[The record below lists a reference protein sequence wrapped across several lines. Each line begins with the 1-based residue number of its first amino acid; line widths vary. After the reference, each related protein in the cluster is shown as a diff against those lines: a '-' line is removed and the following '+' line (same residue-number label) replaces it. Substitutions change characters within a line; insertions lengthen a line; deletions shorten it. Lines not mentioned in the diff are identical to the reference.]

1 MHQAPGEPVRD
12 PEPGTGTGTDTGSD
26 TGGESDAGRLHRAVR
41 ALTGEIAALQAAR
54 ADHRLR
60 DLATGV
66 LVAELGVSPAE
77 AAEHLGRL
85 AADTR
90 VSVFDVAADIVNASA
105 GAPADPAAR
114 PSPPSAAARRLR
126 RTDTAVGAAE
136 AVGQAAAALLEGGL
150 APLGVR
156 EVWLWRRT
164 ATDCL
169 QLAAQTGGSAFQ
181 AVYWQWLP
189 AHLPGALRTA
199 CEEGEP
205 RWFPAGPPPGEPL
218 PGPAPG
224 AARAVLP
231 LRRHGAVD
239 GVLLAAWPGPV
250 SLDPTVRRALESLAD
265 TAARVLD
272 AAPDPA
278 AADTAGASPP
288 LAAVLDSLTAA
299 ALLLHRPGPGP
310 DWHIAHANPVAQRLL
325 AGVPE
330 PVGRPLAEV
339 LPEHCADL
347 ERLVARALADAAPRE
362 TDRIAGDGAGGG
374 VGGLTDVRALP
385 VGPGRSVL
393 LWRTADDPDRLLRRV
408 LDRLEQLALFEEDLV
423 SGTVRW
429 SERAY
434 SVFGMPPDAPAVP
447 LRELLTRVHPE
458 DKEGLAELLDDL
470 TIRQEGSHT
479 LVRVIRGDGGTRYVR
494 ISAEPLVR
502 AAATVAVTGVFHDVS
517 ARYLTELALGAT
529 YDQLTVVE
537 AQAAARHEIVRTL
550 QRAIVP
556 EVPASVELPGL
567 QAVAR
572 YRPAAHE
579 YRVGGDWYE
588 VLPLADGRVMVAVG
602 DIAGHGVEAATAM
615 VALRNTLRGLAFT
628 GAGPGRLM
636 GWLNEVSMAALR
648 NPTATAA
655 CALYEPE
662 QRLLRWSSA
671 GHLPLILLRGGRAS
685 LLQTPGDI
693 LLGALPSAT
702 YAETVTELRPGDLL
716 VLYTDGLVE
725 RRHSSLDDG
734 MAQLMR
740 SLEPLAD
747 AGLDAIAD
755 RLLAEA
761 RGNTDDDT
769 SLVLVRVVE

>member
-1 MHQAPGEPVRD
+1 MDQVPGEPVRD
-12 PEPGTGTGTDTGSD
+12 LEPGTGTGTDS
-26 TGGESDAGRLHRAVR
+26 EFDAGPLQRAVR
-41 ALTGEIAALQAAR
+41 ALTGEVAALQAAR
-54 ADHRLR
+54 ADRRLR
-60 DLATGV
+60 DLATGI
-66 LVAELGVSPAE
+66 LVAQLGVSPAE

-85 AADTR
+85 ASGTGMS
-90 VSVFDVAADIVNASA
+90 VSDVAADIVNATA
-105 GAPADPAAR
+105 GA
-114 PSPPSAAARRLR
+114 SAAAAPAPPSPATRRLR
-126 RTDTAVGAAE
+126 RTDAAVGAAE
-136 AVGQAAAALLEGGL
+136 AAGQAAAALLEGGL
-150 APLGVR
+150 GPLGVR

-169 QLAAQTGGSAFQ
+169 QLAAQTGGSPLQ
-181 AVYWQWLP
+181 AVHWQWLP
-189 AHLPGALRTA
+189 AHLAGALRTA
-199 CEEGEP
+199 CDEGAP
-205 RWFPAGPPPGEPL
+205 GWFPAGPPPGEPL
-218 PGPAPG
+218 PGPGTDAG
-224 AARAVLP
+224 RAVLP
-231 LRRHGAVD
+231 LRHHGTVV
-239 GVLLAAWPGPV
+239 GVLLAVWPGPV
-250 SLDPTVRRALESLAD
+250 SFDPTLRRALEALSD

-288 LAAVLDSLTAA
+288 LAAVLETLTAA
-299 ALLLHRPGPGP
+299 ALLLHRPGAAA

-325 AGVPE
+325 AGVPD

-347 ERLVARALADAAPRE
+347 ERLIARALADAAPRE
-362 TDRIAGDGAGGG
+362 AARIAGGGTGSGA
-374 VGGLTDVRALP
+374 GGLTDVRALP
-385 VGPGRSVL
+385 VGPDRSVL

-408 LDRLEQLALFEEDLV
+408 LDRLDQLALFEEDLV
-423 SGTVRW
+423 SGAVRW

-434 SVFGMPPDAPAVP
+434 AVVGMAPDAPALP
-447 LRELLTRVHPE
+447 LRELLSRVHPD
-458 DKEGLAELLDDL
+458 DKEVLAELLDDL
-470 TIRQEGSHT
+470 TIRQEGAHA
-479 LVRVIRGDGGTRYVR
+479 LVRLVRGDGGTRYVR

-502 AAATVAVTGVFHDVS
+502 AAATVAVTGVFQDVS

-537 AQAAARHEIVRTL
+537 AQAAARHEVVRQL

-556 EVPASVELPGL
+556 EVPASLELPGL
-567 QAVAR
+567 LAAAR
-572 YRPAAHE
+572 YRPAAQE

-636 GWLNEVSMAALR
+636 AWLNEVSMALR

-662 QRLLRWSSA
+662 ERLLRWSSA
-671 GHLPLILLRGGRAS
+671 GHLPLILLREGRARI
-685 LLQTPGDI
+685 LETPGDI
-693 LLGALPSAT
+693 LLGALPSVEYT
-702 YAETVTELRPGDLL
+702 ETVTALRPGDVL

-747 AGLDAIAD
+747 AGLERIAD

-769 SLVLVRVVE
+769 SLVLVRVVQEGA

>member
-1 MHQAPGEPVRD
+1 MHQVPGEPVRGL
-12 PEPGTGTGTDTGSD
+12 EPGAGTGTGTDS
-26 TGGESDAGRLHRAVR
+26 ELDAGPLQRAVR
-41 ALTGEIAALQAAR
+41 ALTGEIAALRAAR
-54 ADHRLR
+54 ADLRLR
-60 DLATGV
+60 DLATGI
-66 LVAELGVSPAE
+66 LVAQLGVSPAE
-77 AAEHLGRL
+77 AADHLGRL
-85 AADTR
+85 ASGTGMS
-90 VSVFDVAADIVNASA
+90 VSDVAADIVNATA
-105 GAPADPAAR
+105 GASAA
-114 PSPPSAAARRLR
+114 PSAPPAPPTPAARRLR

-136 AVGQAAAALLEGGL
+136 AAGQAAAALLEGGL

-169 QLAAQTGGSAFQ
+169 QLVAHTGGSPLQ
-181 AVYWQWLP
+181 AVHWQWLP
-189 AHLPGALRTA
+189 AHLSGALHTA
-199 CEEGEP
+199 CDEGGP
-205 RWFPAGPPPGEPL
+205 GWFPAGPPPGEPL
-218 PGPAPG
+218 PGPGPEAG
-224 AARAVLP
+224 RAVLP
-231 LRRHGAVD
+231 LRHHGTVD
-239 GVLLAAWPGPV
+239 GVLLAVWPGPV
-250 SLDPTVRRALESLAD
+250 SFDLTLRRALEALAD

-278 AADTAGASPP
+278 AADTVGASPP

-299 ALLLHRPGPGP
+299 ALLLHRPDAPA

-325 AGVPE
+325 AGVPD
-330 PVGRPLAEV
+330 PVGRTLAEV

-347 ERLVARALADAAPRE
+347 ENLLAQALADAAPRE
-362 TDRIAGDGAGGG
+362 ADRIAGDGAGGG

-385 VGPGRSVL
+385 VGPDRSVL

-434 SVFGMPPDAPAVP
+434 AVVGMAPDAPALP
-447 LRELLTRVHPE
+447 LRELLPRVHPD
-458 DKEGLAELLDDL
+458 DKEALAELLDDL
-470 TIRQEGSHT
+470 TIRQEGAHA
-479 LVRVIRGDGGTRYVR
+479 LVRLVRGDGGNRYVR

-502 AAATVAVTGVFHDVS
+502 AAATVAVTGVFQDVS
-517 ARYLTELALGAT
+517 ARHLTELALGAT

-537 AQAAARHEIVRTL
+537 AQAAARHEVVRRL

-567 QAVAR
+567 LAAAR
-572 YRPAAHE
+572 YRPAAQE

-628 GAGPGRLM
+628 GAGPAQLM
-636 GWLNEVSMAALR
+636 AWLNEVSMALR

-662 QRLLRWSSA
+662 ERLLRWSSA
-671 GHLPLILLRGGRAS
+671 GHLPLILLREGRAR
-685 LLQTPGDI
+685 LLETPGDI
-693 LLGALPSAT
+693 LLGALPSAEYT
-702 YAETVTELRPGDLL
+702 ETVTALRPGDLL

-725 RRHSSLDDG
+725 RRHSSLDEG

-747 AGLDAIAD
+747 AGLEPIAD

-769 SLVLVRVVE
+769 SLVLVRVVQEGA